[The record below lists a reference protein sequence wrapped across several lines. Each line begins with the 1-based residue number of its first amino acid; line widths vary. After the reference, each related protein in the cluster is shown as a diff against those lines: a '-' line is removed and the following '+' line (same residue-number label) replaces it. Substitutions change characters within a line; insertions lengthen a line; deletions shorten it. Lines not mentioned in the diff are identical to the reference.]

1 MKVRTPISV
10 YIVLTVCMIALAF
23 EMFAPEVHY
32 LTSPYFWVV
41 VIMSALLLLIVS
53 SLQDLVENENFKK
66 LTDEEKQVYL
76 EQKKIP
82 FCGDYGILLLKS
94 SLRKK
99 KQILL

>member
-10 YIVLTVCMIALAF
+10 YIVLTFCLIALAF

-66 LTDEEKQVYL
+66 LTDEEKKLYL
-76 EQKKIP
+76 EQKRFLFAKIVE
-82 FCGDYGILLLKS
+82 FCC
-94 SLRKK
+94 
-99 KQILL
+99 

>member
-10 YIVLTVCMIALAF
+10 YIVLTVCLIALAF

-76 EQKKIP
+76 EQKR
-82 FCGDYGILLLKS
+82 FLLRRLWNSAVKS

>member
-10 YIVLTVCMIALAF
+10 YIVLTFCLIALAF

-66 LTDEEKQVYL
+66 LTDEEKKLYL
-76 EQKKIP
+76 EQKDS
-82 FCGDYGILLLKS
+82 FCEDYGILLLKS